1 MTKSKALV
9 LILIVVLVA
18 ACGTNAPATP
28 TVDAEATSDAAAERT
43 EAAAPTAT
51 PQPTEVPP
59 TRTPIPTRDPYGT
72 EEFDDEAVL
81 DDWDYLYF
89 GDPGSSD
96 YYVEDG
102 ALAIEITEEDSYA
115 YLFYTGGGSYEDVRL
130 EAQVR
135 NSGAN
140 RNWISLVCRQTAR
153 GWYEFNVGSDG
164 YYTIYSYNGLSGFTQ
179 LYSGGSQAIKTGDD
193 MNVFTATCI
202 GNELSL
208 AINGVE
214 TRTVTNDDWTR
225 GNVGVSV
232 SAYDVLPVVA
242 FFDRVTISPP

>member
-1 MTKSKALV
+1 MTKSKILL
-9 LILIVVLVA
+9 LILTITLLVA
-18 ACGTNAPATP
+18 CSTGAPATS
-28 TVDAEATSDAAAERT
+28 TVDAEATAAAAEQT

-51 PQPTEVPP
+51 PEPTEVPP

-72 EEFDDEAVL
+72 HEFDDEDALVN
-81 DDWDYLYF
+81 WDYLYF
-89 GDPGSSD
+89 GDPGSSH

-102 ALAIEITEEDSYA
+102 SLAIEVTEEDSYA
-115 YLFYTGGGSYEDVRL
+115 YLFYTGVGSYDDVRL

-164 YYTIYSYNGLSGFTQ
+164 FYTIYSYHGLSGFTE
-179 LYSGGSQAIKTGDD
+179 LTSGSAKSINTGKDI
-193 MNVFTATCI
+193 NVLTVSCV

-208 AINGVE
+208 AVNGIEIN
-214 TRTVTNDDWTR
+214 TVTNDDWTR

-232 SAYDVLPVVA
+232 SAYDILPVVA
-242 FFDRVTISPP
+242 FFDKVTISPP